1 MTGRP
6 IDMDRVRAVL
16 RKAVKPVGAHSQRGL
31 ARKAGLDRDAV
42 YDIIQGRNRNPSV
55 NVLAALAAAIDR
67 DLSVFGADVRHA
79 LPSAAELEQ
88 AILESLPAMPRRGN
102 WERKASF
109 LAESVA
115 RILELPPAQPS
126 TAPDSDP
133 PGKRARAKAAP
144 PRAPTR
150 RGGSAPARNA

>member
-1 MTGRP
+1 
-6 IDMDRVRAVL
+6 MDRVRNVL
-16 RKAVKPVGAHSQRGL
+16 RKVVKPNGPHSQRGL

-55 NVLAALAAAIDR
+55 NVLAALAAAIDK
-67 DLSVFGADVRHA
+67 DLSVFGADVRHE
-79 LPSAAELEQ
+79 LPSAAELQQ
-88 AILESLPAMPRRGN
+88 AILESLPAMPRRGS
-102 WERKASF
+102 WEKKASF
-109 LAESVA
+109 LAEAVA

-126 TAPDSDP
+126 IASEPVLS
-133 PGKRARAKAAP
+133 GKRARAGVVP